1 MLKNLFLTAALSAGL
16 CASAAPRLP
25 RVAAPATPFNMTEVQ
40 SVAESGI
47 KPAAASRAES
57 ISISYCGDP
66 YTSYSLNNMKAG
78 NRVVQ
83 LVEIPAQTAK
93 VLAGT
98 ELTAVNITNPGDTN
112 TGRNTLT
119 NVNVLIYTDLN
130 AEPVVSQEAELGVNG
145 FQYSKIELET
155 PYVITGD
162 TPVYFGYEF
171 TYAAAYSSLGYIIV
185 DSGEF
190 PAYNSYI
197 GIGTAGASVQFQNAA
212 NDMGLTQNLCITA
225 DASTDAELAD
235 CANIVALSADAA
247 GETGKEF
254 YVEASVLGFSIEPI
268 TSLDICYT
276 INGVEKTV
284 TCKLDAPLE
293 FLETDYIPFYAV
305 TDTTG
310 IAVEMSAKVV
320 GVNGKPNLMDPIA
333 TESTVIDI
341 LPQGNGVQRM
351 IVVEEATGT
360 WCGYCPLGYLLME
373 DLRKMYDN
381 YIGIAVHDGDSM
393 TATSYADFIEN
404 YISGYPQCVM
414 NRLTNVPLYNQT
426 TQTLRVYEI
435 LHNLVSSW
443 PAIAAIDFEATVNE
457 ELGTMDLTSTTTFG
471 VSGSGDYRLAVV
483 LKEDGVG
490 PYRQTNNYY
499 GTQGFGIFTT
509 TMRPSLMYNDVAR
522 EIMDWDGIEGSLPAT
537 IEEGTAY
544 EYKASIS
551 TSSITGNEC
560 DVVVMLINGTNGT
573 IEQAVA
579 KHVVVKADAAIDEIG
594 APANDAAEYF
604 DLNGRRLAAP
614 VRGVTIVRTANGT
627 HKVIR

>member
-1 MLKNLFLTAALSAGL
+1 M
-16 CASAAPRLP
+16 
-25 RVAAPATPFNMTEVQ
+25 
-40 SVAESGI
+40 
-47 KPAAASRAES
+47 
-57 ISISYCGDP
+57 
-66 YTSYSLNNMKAG
+66 
-78 NRVVQ
+78 
-83 LVEIPAQTAK
+83 
-93 VLAGT
+93 
-98 ELTAVNITNPGDTN
+98 
-112 TGRNTLT
+112 
-119 NVNVLIYTDLN
+119 
-130 AEPVVSQEAELGVNG
+130 
-145 FQYSKIELET
+145 
-155 PYVITGD
+155 
-162 TPVYFGYEF
+162 
-171 TYAAAYSSLGYIIV
+171 
-185 DSGEF
+185 
-190 PAYNSYI
+190 
-197 GIGTAGASVQFQNAA
+197 
-212 NDMGLTQNLCITA
+212 
-225 DASTDAELAD
+225 LAD
-235 CANIVALSADAA
+235 
-247 GETGKEF
+247 G
-254 YVEASVLGFSIEPI
+254 
-268 TSLDICYT
+268 
-276 INGVEKTV
+276 
-284 TCKLDAPLE
+284 
-293 FLETDYIPFYAV
+293 
-305 TDTTG
+305 
-310 IAVEMSAKVV
+310 
-320 GVNGKPNLMDPIA
+320 
-333 TESTVIDI
+333 
-341 LPQGNGVQRM
+341 
-351 IVVEEATGT
+351 
-360 WCGYCPLGYLLME
+360 PLGYLLME

-544 EYKASIS
+544 EYKTSIS
-551 TSSITGNEC
+551 TSTITGNEC

>member
-1 MLKNLFLTAALSAGL
+1 
-16 CASAAPRLP
+16 
-25 RVAAPATPFNMTEVQ
+25 MTEVQ
-40 SVAESGI
+40 SVAGSGI

-247 GETGKEF
+247 GEAGKEF

-320 GVNGKPNLMDPIA
+320 GVNGKPNLMDPNA

-404 YISGYPQCVM
+404 YISGYPQCVL

-560 DVVVMLINGTNGT
+560 DVVVMLING
-573 IEQAVA
+573 
-579 KHVVVKADAAIDEIG
+579 
-594 APANDAAEYF
+594 
-604 DLNGRRLAAP
+604 
-614 VRGVTIVRTANGT
+614 
-627 HKVIR
+627 